1 MGPYHAV
8 RLAAARRRGSIG
20 CVEVFGHEP
29 SRPWREILN
38 EGEFE
43 RTTLFEQY
51 PSGGP
56 DRHLLIQRLEATL
69 ARLAPDVVIVP
80 SWGECYALAAL
91 RWCLRTGTRAVL
103 MTDSTDID
111 RKPNRLLETIKRRL
125 ISCFSAAFV
134 SGKRARSYLMRL
146 GFPPERIFTGL
157 NVVDNDYFESASAEI
172 RAHSKDWRRRLG
184 LPDQYFVAVSRLIE
198 KKNIAGLLK
207 AYSRYQSR
215 MGSRAWHLVV
225 IGQGAQ
231 EGTLKALA
239 NSYGLDQFVHW
250 PGWKQ
255 YDEIPPFYCLAG
267 ALVLPS
273 LYETWGYVVNEAEAC
288 GLPVLVSEAC
298 GCGDDLV
305 QQGVNGWTF
314 DPRDTSQLA
323 ALMTACTAGKANLR
337 AMGLASCGIID
348 RFRLGRFVESFWGAA
363 HCAMTQPAPVLRVG
377 FNFVLSRLVSWRA
390 TSPGD

>member
-1 MGPYHAV
+1 
-8 RLAAARRRGSIG
+8 
-20 CVEVFGHEP
+20 
-29 SRPWREILN
+29 
-38 EGEFE
+38 
-43 RTTLFEQY
+43 
-51 PSGGP
+51 
-56 DRHLLIQRLEATL
+56 
-69 ARLAPDVVIVP
+69 
-80 SWGECYALAAL
+80 
-91 RWCLRTGTRAVL
+91 
-103 MTDSTDID
+103 MTDSNDID

-134 SGKRARSYLMRL
+134 SGKRSRSYLMRL

-157 NVVDNDYFESASAEI
+157 NVVDNDYFESASTAV
-172 RAHSKDWRRRLG
+172 RAHAEDWRRRLG
-184 LPDQYFVAVSRLIE
+184 LPEHYFVAVSRLIE
-198 KKNIAGLLK
+198 KKNIACLLK
-207 AYSRYQSR
+207 SYAQYQR
-215 MGSRAWHLVV
+215 HMGSKAWHLVV

-231 EGTLKALA
+231 EGMLKALA
-239 NSYGLDQFVHW
+239 SSHGLDSVVHW

-255 YDEIPPFYCLAG
+255 YAEIPPFYCLAE

-298 GCGDDLV
+298 GCGADLV

-314 DPRDTSQLA
+314 DPRDAGQLA

-348 RFRLGRFVESFWGAA
+348 RFRLTRFVESFWRAA
-363 HCAMTQPAPVLRVG
+363 DCAMTRPAPVLGVG
-377 FNFVLSRLVSWRA
+377 FNFLLSRLVSWRA